1 MNDLELQLHD
11 QLSRGK
17 RRRLVQLVRNRL
29 YLARII
35 VELGCA
41 GVVDVPALER
51 QLALVEASIVELAVD
66 PALARQLVAS
76 WVAYDAS
83 LVHDPGAPPPG
94 LECATCAYG
103 ALGLGDILARLPD

>member
-11 QLSRGK
+11 QLPRGK
-17 RRRLVQLVRNRL
+17 RRRLVQLAKHRL

-35 VELGCA
+35 AELACW
-41 GVVDVPALER
+41 GVVEVPALER
-51 QLALVEASIVELAVD
+51 QLELVEASIVGLAVD
-66 PALARQLVAS
+66 PALARQLVAF

-83 LVHDPGAPPPG
+83 LVHDPGTPP
-94 LECATCAYG
+94 LHLDCATCAHG